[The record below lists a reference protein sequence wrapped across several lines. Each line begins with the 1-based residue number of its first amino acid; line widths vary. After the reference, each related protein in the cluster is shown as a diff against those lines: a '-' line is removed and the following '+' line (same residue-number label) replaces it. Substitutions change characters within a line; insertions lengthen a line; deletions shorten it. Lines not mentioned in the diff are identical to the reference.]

1 MAKHCVWMYLLGLPG
16 FERVWHPDPPS
27 RFGKA
32 KSSWLRVL
40 AGSEPVPQVA
50 VKGTP
55 SLAVKIRPSSQPS
68 GTHFA
73 GPVQDFT
80 PGTSPLAFRTRVRP
94 TLKSESPRVNRRSQI

>member
-1 MAKHCVWMYLLGLPG
+1 MELVGLRG
-16 FERVWHPDPPS
+16 FVRVWHPDPPS

-68 GTHFA
+68 VTHLA
-73 GPVQDFT
+73 GPVQAFT
-80 PGTSPLAFRTRVRP
+80 PGTSQFALRTRVRP
-94 TLKSESPRVNRRSQI
+94 TLKAESPRDNRRSK

>member
-1 MAKHCVWMYLLGLPG
+1 MYLVCLPD
-16 FERVWHPDPPS
+16 FLRVGHPDPPS

-68 GTHFA
+68 VTHLA

-80 PGTSPLAFRTRVRP
+80 PGTSQLALRTTVRP
-94 TLKSESPRVNRRSQI
+94 TLKSESPRVNRRSK

>member
-1 MAKHCVWMYLLGLPG
+1 MAKPCVLMYLLGLPG
-16 FERVWHPDPPS
+16 FVRVWHPDPPS

-55 SLAVKIRPSSQPS
+55 SLAVKNSPSSQPS
-68 GTHFA
+68 VTHLA
-73 GPVQDFT
+73 GPVPDFT
-80 PGTSPLAFRTRVRP
+80 PGTSQLPFMATGLPALKP
-94 TLKSESPRVNRRSQI
+94 TTPPTNPH

>member
-40 AGSEPVPQVA
+40 AGSEPLPPVA

-55 SLAVKIRPSSQPS
+55 SLGVKNKASSPPSV
-68 GTHFA
+68 THLA
-73 GPVQDFT
+73 GPVPDFT
-80 PGTSPLAFRTRVRP
+80 PGTSQLALRTKGRP
-94 TLKSESPRVNRRSQI
+94 AFKYESPRDHLQ